1 VRHVTVL
8 LLATFLVCG
17 CTGKPDHEASK
28 ASLRPF
34 DVTLDWTAS
43 PEFYGFYYAR
53 AAGIYAKHGLDVR
66 LHNSGGAPLVAQ
78 DLGAGVIY
86 AGTTTSDN
94 LVRQIARG
102 AEFSREVTLLAY
114 NPVVVASRGGSGI
127 LQLKDLEG
135 RTLGTNRDSS
145 TYQQLLYL
153 QEKGR
158 VDLSKIEE
166 YPIRFGGAEDLLEGR
181 VDAVLAYGT
190 NVMVELEAR
199 RERAEVVFLS
209 SYGIYNYGEVLAFA
223 RGAVLDA
230 AKVSDA
236 VVDRFV
242 AATLEGYR
250 LCPRDID
257 ACVQTLVKDDPTLDS
272 DKFLVGIQTITR
284 LTSMAAYPRSDL
296 DRWVVGGDVAEE
308 DRQAALALYRD

>member
-1 VRHVTVL
+1 MRHVTVL

-17 CTGKPDHEASK
+17 CTGDRNREASK
-28 ASLRPF
+28 ASLQPF
-34 DVTLDWTAS
+34 EVTLDWTAS

-66 LHNSGGAPLVAQ
+66 LRHSGGAPLVAK
-78 DLGAGVIY
+78 DLGAGVVY

-94 LVRQIARG
+94 LVRQIAQG
-102 AEFSREVTLLAY
+102 AEFSRAVTLLAY

-135 RTLGTNRDSS
+135 RTLGTNRNSS
-145 TYQQLLYL
+145 TYQQILFL
-153 QEKGR
+153 QDRGR
-158 VDLSKIEE
+158 IDLSKIEE
-166 YPIRFGGAEDLLEGR
+166 YPIEYGGAADLLEGR

-190 NVMVELEAR
+190 NVMVELEALG
-199 RERAEVVFLS
+199 ERAEVVFLS
-209 SYGIYNYGEVLAFA
+209 SYRIYNYGEVLAFA
-223 RGAVLDA
+223 RSAVLDA
-230 AKVSDA
+230 AKVPDA

-250 LCPRDID
+250 TCPRDID
-257 ACVQTLVKDDPTLDS
+257 ACVQALVKDDPTLNA

-296 DRWVVGGDVAEE
+296 DRWVVGGDITEE
-308 DRQAALALYRD
+308 DRKAALALYRD